1 MIYNSWSAT
10 HTQLSFAE
18 TVHNNYTKHGC
29 CWRKKSEPCWIEI
42 LYSNLKSYPECRSSS
57 SYKTVATQPVA
68 KTALQALRI
77 LQEQLWYSR
86 HEKQIGGDLISLQ
99 ISPIQKNRLKMKV
112 IEKKD
117 CSELN
122 QVKKGEQKNKLQHK
136 LPWSLLILRYQRPV

>member
-1 MIYNSWSAT
+1 MGA
-10 HTQLSFAE
+10 AE
-18 TVHNNYTKHGC
+18 GRNLKQTT
-29 CWRKKSEPCWIEI
+29 EPCWIEI
-42 LYSNLKSYPECRSSS
+42 LYSNLKSYPERSCSS
-57 SYKTVATQPVA
+57 SYRIVATQPFA

-99 ISPIQKNRLKMKV
+99 IYSIQKNRLKMKV

-122 QVKKGEQKNKLQHK
+122 QVKKGEQENKPQNK